1 MKFPF
6 SRAKKETA
14 PPLALIVDD
23 EPAVLDIA
31 SRVLRASG
39 FRTATASNGFDAL
52 AALAGSERIDI
63 LVTDLVMPS
72 MTGDELSRRIRTE
85 TPDLPVLYLT
95 GFADRLFAERQ
106 LLWDGEAF
114 LEKPFTPTGLTEA
127 VNLLLRPDMRP
138 QLQ

>member
-1 MKFPF
+1 MKLPF
-6 SRAKKETA
+6 ARAKKPSE

-31 SRVLRASG
+31 ARVLRSSG
-39 FRTATASNGFDAL
+39 YRTVTAANGFDAL
-52 AALAGSERIDI
+52 ALLAGANHIDV

-72 MTGDELSRRIRTE
+72 MNGDELSRRIRSDA
-85 TPDLPVLYLT
+85 PDLPVLYLT

-114 LEKPFTPTGLTEA
+114 LEKPFTPAGLTEA
-127 VNLLLRPDMRP
+127 VNLLLSPDMRP